1 MSIFRHK
8 IEGVLILKNQEL
20 KERGGY
26 MKLKLFYEDIKGYV
40 VSEENI
46 RNLKIQ
52 KIDRK
57 NYLQIRYTN
66 DTEDYIELKEL
77 KLVYLIDVE
86 TMYEFFRYEK

>member
-1 MSIFRHK
+1 MN
-8 IEGVLILKNQEL
+8 LKV
-20 KERGGY
+20 
-26 MKLKLFYEDIKGYV
+26 FYEDIKGYV

-57 NYLQIRYTN
+57 SYLQIKYTN

-77 KLVYLIDVE
+77 KLVYLIDIE

>member
-1 MSIFRHK
+1 
-8 IEGVLILKNQEL
+8 
-20 KERGGY
+20 

-40 VSEENI
+40 ISEENI

-57 NYLQIRYTN
+57 NYLQIKYTN

-77 KLVYLIDVE
+77 KLAYLIDIE

>member
-1 MSIFRHK
+1 M
-8 IEGVLILKNQEL
+8 KNQEL